1 MEEDSTDYLAQLGT
15 QGALIQVID
24 PPSPPAQNPLSLTQR
39 LDIPV
44 RMLLALVV
52 GVALTFLLD
61 YLDDSIR
68 GKAELEAMDIAVLA
82 EIPKK

>member
-1 MEEDSTDYLAQLGT
+1 MDDVLD
-15 QGALIQVID
+15 ALRAMGD
-24 PPSPPAQNPLSLTQR
+24 ENR
-39 LDIPV
+39 M

-61 YLDDSIR
+61 YLDTSVRD
-68 GKAELEAMDIAVLA
+68 KAELEAMDIAVLA